1 MKLVSKISALT
12 FIVVL
17 IANLGAV
24 AQCAMCRA
32 TVETS
37 MADGNVTIAAG
48 LNSGIFYLL
57 AAPYILISVVAYMW
71 YKKSRENAKKLKA
84 VRYRQG

>member
-1 MKLVSKISALT
+1 MKIFSKVFLLSVFTIIGSS
-12 FIVVL
+12 I
-17 IANLGAV
+17 GAF

-48 LNSGIFYLL
+48 LNTGIFYLL
-57 AAPYILISVVAYMW
+57 AAPYIVISVIAYLW
-71 YKKSRENAKKLKA
+71 YKKSRENDKKVKT
-84 VRYRQG
+84 VRYR